1 VSDKETAPQQFRT
14 KSVVKWALRF
24 AEDGSN
30 WTQVHKF
37 MNRQCPAN
45 VPTFYA
51 EIPTLEGTMMAKR
64 GDWIVKGIEGEFY
77 PCKPEIFAKCYEPVA
92 EECTAQ
98 APTQLAEALKTYGAN
113 HIWDCDALNK
123 WKKLPCDCG
132 FAALL
137 RPQGPG

>member
-1 VSDKETAPQQFRT
+1 VSDKETAPWIKERAGFTRQKIYKFWQTARADFGQAH
-14 KSVVKWALRF
+14 WQALVQE
-24 AEDGSN
+24 A
-30 WTQVHKF
+30 
-37 MNRQCPAN
+37 
-45 VPTFYA
+45 
-51 EIPTLEGTMMAKR
+51 
-64 GDWIVKGIEGEFY
+64 IEEAF
-77 PCKPEIFAKCYEPVA
+77 A

>member
-1 VSDKETAPQQFRT
+1 METVTPLTREETA
-14 KSVVKWALRF
+14 LRGIRRS
-24 AEDGSN
+24 AEAARSRLATPKG
-30 WTQVHKF
+30 
-37 MNRQCPAN
+37 MN
-45 VPTFYA
+45 
-51 EIPTLEGTMMAKR
+51 
-64 GDWIVKGIEGEFY
+64 
-77 PCKPEIFAKCYEPVA
+77 A

>member
-77 PCKPEIFAKCYEPVA
+77 PCKPEIFATGHAHRMPSMRIER
-92 EECTAQ
+92 
-98 APTQLAEALKTYGAN
+98 LL
-113 HIWDCDALNK
+113 DCSSCLSWRK
-123 WKKLPCDCG
+123 ST
-132 FAALL
+132 
-137 RPQGPG
+137 